1 MTKAPFQAHFLTK
14 LGLKKPVR
22 SRNIRLVA
30 HHICDVGQ
38 PQAHHLITAEPANNR
53 FRGTSMD
60 SFNKREIL
68 IILAIILFAAALAAW
83 ATMYVKN
90 RYYAP
95 RVQTSAQA
103 QEQ

>member
-1 MTKAPFQAHFLTK
+1 
-14 LGLKKPVR
+14 
-22 SRNIRLVA
+22 
-30 HHICDVGQ
+30 
-38 PQAHHLITAEPANNR
+38 
-53 FRGTSMD
+53 MD

-103 QEQ
+103 QEL